1 MKQQFVTPVGRLVQ
15 GDPMEAQTKD
25 MQGNPLTVK
34 SGPSMGQP
42 TQAYICSLAI
52 RKDDPKFPEF
62 WAIVQQTAQAAF
74 PQHFSNGQC
83 THPQFSFKLMD
94 GDGVDGFGKPNS
106 NKEGFAGH
114 WVVKFKSSFA
124 PKCYYLGRHSEQD
137 RITDKNII
145 RKGYFIRIAGTVE
158 GNNNAQKPGV
168 YMNLNFVELVA
179 HGTEIVSGPDVGQ
192 VFGAVPVPALPAG
205 ATALPAVPAAQPA
218 PFAAPQAA
226 VPVAM
231 PGAITPQPATAPVA
245 VTPNPGI
252 MAVPGLGAMPP
263 AAAPPMAPQAPAAAP
278 TYRMTIGFTKEQM
291 YAQGWTDETMIA
303 AGHMVQA

>member
-42 TQAYICSLAI
+42 TQAYICSVAFK
-52 RKDDPKFPEF
+52 KDDPKFPEF

-124 PKCYYLGRHSEQD
+124 PKCYYLGRHTEQE

-145 RKGYFIRIAGTVE
+145 RKGYYIRIAGTVE

-168 YMNLNFVELVA
+168 YLNLNFVELVA

-192 VFGAVPVPALPAG
+192 IFGQAPVAALPAG
-205 ATALPAVPAAQPA
+205 ATALPSMPAQAA
-218 PFAAPQAA
+218 PFSPPTTTAPMATPQGAPA
-226 VPVAM
+226 MPVA
-231 PGAITPQPATAPVA
+231 QAPVA

-252 MAVPGLGAMPP
+252 MAVPGLGGMPVGS
-263 AAAPPMAPQAPAAAP
+263 AAPAIPQVPTAP
-278 TYRMTIGFTKEQM
+278 TYRMTGAFTREQM
-291 YAQGWTDETMIA
+291 HAQGWTDELLIQH
-303 AGHMVQA
+303 GHMVQG